1 MFLVTK
7 LAELVSYFI
16 IITTIM
22 DLLQG
27 QWLYQYT
34 GDVTLFHF
42 SNFTS
47 SNLISHFII
56 VLLSP
61 STMDNCKSL
70 MSHYLLE
77 ELKKH

>member
-34 GDVTLFHF
+34 GDVTLSHF

-56 VLLSP
+56 VLLSS
-61 STMDNCKSL
+61 STMNNCKSP